1 MTQSQRVLS
10 MDSQLPNNGTMN
22 ALFNEKTIKKIIAAT
37 LVGVILAAGISTTA
51 FSFSWFS
58 NRNNVTRNIEGK
70 TAGAYFARGRGT
82 KDDPFVINR
91 PIHLYN
97 LAWLQDVGYFDSKKT
112 YFIIEKDLDMTG
124 WTLPPIGNE
133 EHPFIGELD
142 GFDTVHGTN
151 KSAAK
156 ISNLTISNN
165 FSDYQRHPSSIKSIS
180 GCNAMGFFG
189 TFGEEKKNYAED
201 APVAK
206 NFYLDNVTVKS
217 EEKENLIGSLAGYV
231 NGKISGIGIS
241 NSTISLPSNKTSFK
255 DYTSNVSD
263 YTSIGYCEDK
273 YKNTAYEKEVAL
285 QSSDLDTSQGTEGDG
300 GAEAGNGGS
309 IDMNT
314 MYNNLLS
321 IWDGNE
327 KARMQVPTKRTVTY
341 NLGGTINEAETR
353 VTKWGNDDHTDND
366 GNIYYYTYYN
376 QKNAGEISSSYTFC
390 FDPLKRGRSFM
401 TLYGRKEITSALS
414 TEVTTI
420 TPKILP
426 YRFIADS
433 TGNNYLSMD
442 ENGNIVNKTSK
453 ALATSWFINGQ
464 NQIFTRDNNNTQ
476 YFLRNVSGSLE
487 ITTSS
492 SEATSWTYD
501 QNNNQI
507 SNENV
512 FINYSESDG
521 WNLSFSVSYKITDNS
536 SKYWI
541 CNNGTTL
548 TMPNWS
554 NSESNATLWFIEG
567 EKYATY
573 VNGTKYFLGISSNNS
588 SVVLTTNQSD
598 AFKFNNGY
606 FSIEK
611 TKRTWWGETY
621 PVTYYMNTET
631 NYSGNSLVIKETHD
645 SKYQTKIFRAA
656 DVSLSISSDDSRSE
670 LTEEATKTT
679 ETPTYWTKPTYF
691 PISGTNGI
699 PDEKNTGYVV
709 SGAYSAT
716 DDDPWGDI
724 RVSIFSKSED
734 EGLSNSG
741 VYDSNNTLQTVYTID
756 DSGQHTVSSNDFDHY
771 TDSKSKFESI
781 LAKDNKYISGLHFM
795 DANISKDRLIEAEY
809 VRIKN
814 QEYHKEDGYELP
826 EDSIDFQLQRKGY
839 VNFFAGTYYTENTAF
854 FSLHEIERNGSK
866 ISNIREISEIYEN
879 PTAKQAQSY
888 VYKYK
893 DGTYSV
899 PFLHGSRQGIKYDLN
914 GNPLTNTTPTKTK
927 PEGYTETVFKTSWI
941 GKTNSRLEDYCAY
954 YFEIPTNEG
963 EYALGSV
970 SEAAGAYL
978 CYLDIGANAQR
989 TDITEFHEI
998 KTISVYVYTYPKGVS
1013 FSFIEGVDA
1022 ALPIVDERKSAS
1034 FSLKESFNGDISVSK
1049 SNDSTVQYE
1058 TTGNSQN
1065 VVTEYMFHGYTVKG
1079 NGVDITKAT
1088 GLLSSKIVEDTITK
1102 ITYSLF
1108 NEASSTT
1115 IYKKTTVTE
1124 NGSTTT
1130 TNSTL
1135 IDGKE
1140 SPVDWPVDL
1149 PWNTLPV
1156 KDVATMY
1163 VYYVNGKA
1171 VNLVIE
1177 TTFAENY
1184 SETEGTHYYKL
1195 TGYEVSITNEV
1206 DVEVVMTQLKD
1217 NTLTVKLKT
1226 GTGETEADY
1235 TTLEINVVTTLT
1247 KNS

>member
-1 MTQSQRVLS
+1 

-37 LVGVILAAGISTTA
+37 LVGVILAAGISTTV

-58 NRNNVTRNIEGK
+58 NRNNVTKNIEGK

-82 KDDPFVINR
+82 QDDPFVINR

-133 EHPFIGELD
+133 SHPFIGELD

-165 FSDYQRHPSSIKSIS
+165 FSDYQRHPSSITSIS

-189 TFGEEKKNYAED
+189 TFGEEKKDYAED

-206 NFYLDNVTVKS
+206 NFYLDKVTVKS
-217 EEKENLIGSLAGYV
+217 KEQKNLIGSLAGYV
-231 NGKISGIGIS
+231 NGKISDIGIS

-255 DYTSNVSD
+255 GYTSNVSD

-273 YKNTAYEKEVAL
+273 YKNTAYEKEVTL

-321 IWDGNE
+321 IWNGNE
-327 KARMQVPTKRTVTY
+327 MSRTQAPTKRTATY
-341 NLGGTINEAETR
+341 NLDGTINEAETM
-353 VTKWGNDDHTDND
+353 VTERKEDGNRTDTQ
-366 GNIYYYTYYN
+366 GNIYYYTYYD
-376 QKNAGEISSSYTFC
+376 QKNGGEISSSYTFAY
-390 FDPLKRGRSFM
+390 DPSDNGQNFM
-401 TLYGRKEITSALS
+401 TLYGRKEITSTL
-414 TEVTTI
+414 TCEVTTI
-420 TPKILP
+420 APKTLP

-433 TGNNYLSMD
+433 TDNNYLSMD
-442 ENGNIVNKTSK
+442 KNGNIVNQTSK
-453 ALATSWFINGQ
+453 ALASSWFINDQ
-464 NQIFTRDNNNTQ
+464 NQIFTRDNKNTQ
-476 YFLRNVSGSLE
+476 YFLRNASGALE

-492 SEATSWTYD
+492 GEATSWTYD
-501 QNNNQI
+501 QNNNLI
-507 SNENV
+507 SNGEL
-512 FINYSESDG
+512 FINYSENRG
-521 WNLSFSVSYKITDNS
+521 WSLSASAYYKITDIS
-536 SKYWI
+536 SNYWI
-541 CNNGTTL
+541 CNNETTL
-548 TMPNWS
+548 TMPNKS
-554 NSESNATLWFIEG
+554 NSESNATHWYLDG
-567 EKYATY
+567 DNYATN
-573 VNGTKYFLGISSNNS
+573 VNGTKYYLGISSNNYN
-588 SVVLTTNQSD
+588 VILTTNQSD

-606 FSIEK
+606 FSIERAEYDFW
-611 TKRTWWGETY
+611 TDTSY
-621 PVTYYMNTET
+621 IVTYYMTTER
-631 NYSGNSLVIKETHD
+631 NYSGNSLTASTD
-645 SKYQTKIFRAA
+645 QNWQYQTKLYQAEEA
-656 DVSLSISSDDSRSE
+656 SLSISTDDSKSE
-670 LTEEATKTT
+670 IFNETTKTT

-716 DDDPWGDI
+716 DNDPWGDI
-724 RVSIFSKSED
+724 RVSIYSKSWRN
-734 EGLSNSG
+734 GLYNSG
-741 VYDSNNTLQTVYTID
+741 VYGKNSTLQTVYTID
-756 DSGQHTVSSNDFDHY
+756 DKGQHTVSSNDFDHY

-795 DANISKDRLIEAEY
+795 DASISKDRLIEAEY

-839 VNFFAGTYYTENTAF
+839 VNFFAGTYYTKNTAF

-888 VYKYK
+888 VYKYN

-927 PEGYTETVFKTSWI
+927 PEGYSKTVFKTSWI
-941 GKTNSRLEDYCAY
+941 GKADFSLKNYCAY

-970 SEAAGAYL
+970 PKADGAYL

-998 KTISVYVYTYPKGVS
+998 KTISVYAYTYPKGVS

-1065 VVTEYMFHGYTVKG
+1065 VVTEYIFHGYTVKG

-1108 NEASSTT
+1108 NETSSTT

-1124 NGSTTT
+1124 NGSTKT

-1195 TGYEVSITNEV
+1195 TGYKVSITNEV
-1206 DVEVVMTQLKD
+1206 DVEVVLTQLKD
-1217 NTLTVKLKT
+1217 NTLTIKLKT
-1226 GTGETEADY
+1226 GTGETEDDY
-1235 TTLEINVVTTLT
+1235 TTLEVNVVTTLT